1 MPMSLNQF
9 ITVLKARRWIVLST
23 LLVAVVVAVAVSA
36 LLPDRWTASAS
47 VLLEWKGPDPASGM
61 LTLGQTRP
69 EHLATQVEII
79 RSRNVALKVVET
91 LKLHESQ
98 RLQKEWRDATQG
110 RGSLK
115 VWIAERLLAKLDA
128 EPVRESSVVNIL
140 YSGTDPASAAA
151 IANAFAEA
159 YASTNVDL
167 QLAGARR
174 AAGPSASATPASLVA
189 MQPSA
194 AILSPA
200 VEAVRPSFPNWPLN
214 LALAVVLG
222 TVVGLFIA
230 LIMESLDKRVR
241 TEADVIDA
249 LEVPLLAVLPHARR
263 PRAVTK
269 RMRLLTHRPTGA

>member
-1 MPMSLNQF
+1 MSLNQLF
-9 ITVLKARRWIVLST
+9 TILKARRWVVLSV
-23 LLVAVVVAVAVSA
+23 LAVAVVAAVAVSA
-36 LLPDRWTASAS
+36 LLPARWIASAS
-47 VLLEWKGPDPASGM
+47 VLLEWKGADPASGM
-61 LTLGQTRP
+61 LVSGQTRP

-79 RSRNVALKVVET
+79 QSRNVALKVVEA

-98 RLQKEWRDATQG
+98 RLQNEWRDAAQG

-115 VWIAERLLAKLDA
+115 VWIAERLLANLDA
-128 EPVRESSVVNIL
+128 EPVGESSVVSIN
-140 YSGTDPASAAA
+140 YSGTEPASAAA

-159 YASTNVDL
+159 YAYTNVEL
-167 QLAGARR
+167 QQEGARR
-174 AAGPSASATPASLVA
+174 AGGGAAPDSPPALPA

-200 VEAVRPSFPNWPLN
+200 VEPVRPSFPDWQLN
-214 LALAVVLG
+214 LALGVLIG
-222 TVVGLFIA
+222 VLLGVFIA
-230 LIMESLDKRVR
+230 LILEALDKRVR
-241 TEADVIDA
+241 SEADVTGS

>member
-9 ITVLKARRWIVLST
+9 VTVLKARRWIVLTT
-23 LLVAVVVAVAVSA
+23 LLAAVVAAVAVSA
-36 LLPDRWTASAS
+36 LLPARWTASAS
-47 VLLEWKGPDPASGM
+47 VLLEWKGPDRASGM
-61 LTLGQTRP
+61 MISGQTRP

-79 RSRNVALKVVET
+79 QSRNVALKVVEA

-115 VWIAERLLAKLDA
+115 VWIADRLLAKLDA
-128 EPVRESSVVNIL
+128 EPVRASSVVSIN
-140 YSGTDPASAAA
+140 YSGTNAASAAA

-167 QLAGARR
+167 QLEGARR
-174 AAGPSASATPASLVA
+174 AAGASPSAAPTSLSV

-200 VEAVRPSFPNWPLN
+200 VESVRPSFPNWPLN
-214 LALAVVLG
+214 LALAVVIGAVLG
-222 TVVGLFIA
+222 PLIA
-230 LIMESLDKRVR
+230 LIMEALDKRVR
-241 TEADVIDA
+241 TEADVTDA

>member
-1 MPMSLNQF
+1 MSLNQLF
-9 ITVLKARRWIVLST
+9 TILKARRWIVLST
-23 LLVAVVVAVAVSA
+23 LAVAVVAAVMVSA
-36 LLPDRWTASAS
+36 LLPARWMASAS
-47 VLLEWKGPDPASGM
+47 VLLEWKGADPSSGM
-61 LTLGQTRP
+61 LVSGQTRP

-79 RSRNVALKVVET
+79 QSRNVALKVVEA
-91 LKLHESQ
+91 LKLQDSQ
-98 RLQKEWRDATQG
+98 RLQKQWRDATQG

-115 VWIAERLLAKLDA
+115 VWIADRLLANLEA
-128 EPVRESSVVNIL
+128 EPVRASSVVSIN
-140 YSGTDPASAAA
+140 YAGTDPASAAA

-159 YASTNVDL
+159 YAYTNVEL
-167 QLAGARR
+167 QQESARR
-174 AAGPSASATPASLVA
+174 AGGGNAAPEAPPALPA

-200 VEAVRPSFPNWPLN
+200 VEPVSPSFPNWALN

-222 TVVGLFIA
+222 ALLGLVIA
-230 LIMESLDKRVR
+230 LIMEALDKRVR
-241 TEADVIDA
+241 TEADVTDT

>member
-1 MPMSLNQF
+1 MSLNQF
-9 ITVLKARRWIVLST
+9 ITVLKARRYVVLST
-23 LLVAVVVAVAVSA
+23 LLVAVFVAVAVSV
-36 LLPDRWTASAS
+36 LLPARWTASAS

-61 LTLGQTRP
+61 LISGQTRP
-69 EHLATQVEII
+69 EHLATQIEII
-79 RSRNVALKVVET
+79 QSRNVALKVVEA

-98 RLQKEWRDATQG
+98 RIQQDWSDATQG

-115 VWIAERLLAKLDA
+115 VWIADRLLKQLDA
-128 EPVRESSVVNIL
+128 KPVRDSSVVSINF
-140 YSGTDPASAAA
+140 SGADPAFAASV
-151 IANAFAEA
+151 ANAFADA

-167 QLAGARR
+167 QLEGARR
-174 AAGPSASATPASLVA
+174 AVGSAGQAAASLSA

-200 VEAVRPSFPNWPLN
+200 VESIRPSFPNWPLN

-222 TVVGLFIA
+222 AVLGVLIA

-241 TEADVIDA
+241 TEADVTDA

-269 RMRLLTHRPTGA
+269 RMRLLPHRPTSA

>member
-1 MPMSLNQF
+1 MSLNQF
-9 ITVLKARRWIVLST
+9 ITVVKARRWVVLST
-23 LLVAVVVAVAVSA
+23 LLVALVAAVAVSA
-36 LLPDRWTASAS
+36 LMPARWTASAS
-47 VLLEWKGPDPASGM
+47 VLLEWKGPDPGSGM
-61 LTLGQTRP
+61 LVSAQTRP
-69 EHLATQVEII
+69 GHLATQVEII
-79 RSRNVALKVVET
+79 QSRNVALKVVEQ

-98 RLQKEWRDATQG
+98 RIQQDWRDAAQG

-115 VWIAERLLAKLDA
+115 VWIADRLLANLTAD
-128 EPVRESSVVNIL
+128 PLRESSVVSIN
-140 YSGTDPASAAA
+140 YSGADPVSAAS

-159 YASTNVDL
+159 YASTNVEL
-167 QLAGARR
+167 QHEGARR
-174 AAGPSASATPASLVA
+174 AGGASGTTTPPA

-214 LALAVVLG
+214 LALAAVIGIILG
-222 TVVGLFIA
+222 LLIA
-230 LIMESLDKRVR
+230 LIMEALDKRVR
-241 TEADVIDA
+241 TEADVTGA

>member
-1 MPMSLNQF
+1 MSLNQF
-9 ITVLKARRWIVLST
+9 FTILKARRWIVLST
-23 LLVAVVVAVAVSA
+23 LAIAVVIAVAASA
-36 LLPDRWTASAS
+36 LLPARWTASAS

-79 RSRNVALKVVET
+79 QSRNVALKVVEA

-98 RLQKEWRDATQG
+98 TVQKEWRDATQA

-115 VWIAERLLAKLDA
+115 VWIADRLLAKLTA
-128 EPVRESSVVNIL
+128 EPIRESSVVSIN
-140 YSGTDPASAAA
+140 YSGAEPAFAAA
-151 IANAFAEA
+151 VANAFAEA

-167 QLAGARR
+167 QLEGTRR
-174 AAGPSASATPASLVA
+174 AAGSSTSTAPAPLPA

-200 VEAVRPSFPNWPLN
+200 VEAVRPSYPNWTLN
-214 LALAVVLG
+214 LALAVALGSVL
-222 TVVGLFIA
+222 GLFIA
-230 LIMESLDKRVR
+230 LIMEALDKRVR
-241 TEADVIDA
+241 TEADITDT

-263 PRAVTK
+263 PRAATK

>member
-1 MPMSLNQF
+1 MSLNQLF
-9 ITVLKARRWIVLST
+9 TILKARRWIVLST
-23 LLVAVVVAVAVSA
+23 LAFAVVVAVAVSA
-36 LLPDRWTASAS
+36 LLPTRWMASVS
-47 VLLEWKGPDPASGM
+47 VLLEWKGADPASGM
-61 LTLGQTRP
+61 LISGQTRP

-79 RSRNVALKVVET
+79 QSRNVALKVVEA
-91 LKLHESQ
+91 LKLDESQ

-115 VWIAERLLAKLDA
+115 VWVADRLLANLDP
-128 EPVRESSVVNIL
+128 EPVRASSVVSIN
-140 YSGTDPASAAA
+140 YSGTDPAAAAA

-159 YASTNVDL
+159 YADTNVEL
-167 QLAGARR
+167 QQESGRR
-174 AAGPSASATPASLVA
+174 AGGGAAPDSPPALPA

-200 VEAVRPSFPNWPLN
+200 VEPVSPSFPNWPLN
-214 LALAVVLG
+214 LALALALGAVLG
-222 TVVGLFIA
+222 LVIA
-230 LIMESLDKRVR
+230 LIMEALDKRVR
-241 TEADVIDA
+241 TEADVTDT